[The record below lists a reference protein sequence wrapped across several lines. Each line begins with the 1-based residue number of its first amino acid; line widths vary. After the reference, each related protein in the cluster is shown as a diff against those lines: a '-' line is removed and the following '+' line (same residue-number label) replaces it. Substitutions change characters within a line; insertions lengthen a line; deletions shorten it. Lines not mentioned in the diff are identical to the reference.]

1 MPTDQSYRKS
11 GSPLASTEVSSLQL
25 NRTKNKEALE
35 KSLKSRRSV
44 KELVNQGIL
53 LNPSIS
59 HPDKVRQLQRAK
71 TSDLLKRKIGQRPD
85 RQYLISHHILRDN
98 KPGTSP
104 FILEQCYNLEKSQLK
119 ETLATKLISRPGSL
133 ELVEKGVLQVD
144 PGVDSLIKQGSI
156 QYPRVESVSVK
167 KISSERLQPIQEVI
181 AIPPPPLSLNLKGH
195 NTNSSR
201 IGPGK
206 SRLISSSKTS
216 GSRAIRDD
224 TVVSKLGSLVFHQ
237 YCPDSSSSSS
247 PSLANVSSFQQKQR
261 VRELQQVEMLRLQDT
276 ARAHRL
282 VEQELCGRV
291 STTYKMPMDKETSFV
306 DLTSNSSFNDQIDS
320 QLALSYASS
329 LMSIQVS
336 PSASNSIIYS
346 KNQLALNN
354 QRTSALKTVP
364 SDSDLNSPS
373 LAHLTLTQLK
383 GECKDRNLPRVG
395 SKMQLMSLLN
405 PYRREILAKYFPNHA
420 IKNERIKSE
429 IDKSIQLFN
438 NSVIQTQQHKDQHQ
452 TFSMN
457 SEECMMEIGVNLQGL
472 DSSLLPQTKPTNLCT
487 TVLSSESTLSSNLQV
502 CTDVVMK
509 SNGSNVLFTGPCLS
523 LRHSA
528 SAPFF
533 PEISSSSSST
543 AHTSHFQIP
552 STQGGNISSTTLVPV
567 TFVNDTVMNE
577 PDQTSQIPISS
588 FDLQF
593 VQTTS
598 EQQSFVC
605 MTPNVLPETQASTSM
620 DIVSSYGDVQTI
632 HHNIPVANSLDNQ
645 LPTHLPVKSY
655 ASGISCGGGSS
666 SSSTTLHQIAEMW
679 LRIRQLRRNISQYIK
694 SSQSVLNDHG
704 ESSFPGNLQYL
715 QQEHNRLAV
724 LCRLLI
730 IERLDTLDEI
740 DSSDT
745 RFFESNDSSKSDFN
759 IERNLLNSYLRRLG
773 GSNLTDSLSLPN
785 TDLTISSN
793 NTSTLLTEQSN
804 CHTFSNYTTTS
815 NNSLQT
821 SGISLY
827 CDSNPMTPESRFD
840 DHGSIGLTAS
850 FTSNNNNELLFTHE
864 QDSTPNNNHD
874 DNNSNN
880 NMLDLQFDE
889 EKEEVDV
896 AKHICSDLRSSPL
909 SGLLRSYTYDTS
921 LEQLPSPMTTDVL
934 FELWNSVV
942 EDTSEQSGLTTTI
955 PASTTDPTNID
966 TCSINMV
973 NNSSIVTKNSDD
985 LSNFYSVTNSNVQ
998 DMPITDNSTVCFSGR
1013 SYAVKNMSDSYNNRG
1028 DYTSPLS
1035 SFNSSP
1041 PITFSTNTSSL
1052 PPPPLTTT
1060 QIQTVTPNTVSTT
1073 TDRLNCS
1080 YSSIYGSHLPFQLSD
1095 TLRRQPVVNHQLSSP
1110 SLSSSPNSHSYTFL
1124 EDHPTFNSETF
1135 VHSSS
1140 NSSTTSTTSRNPRS
1154 ELTSQFNLLRS
1165 NLSNVPVPSSN
1176 EIFPKARN
1184 FSSHVFTTNKRDTF
1198 PSSHHA
1204 SSHSMNAASI
1214 SQKHMAPTTELLTDV
1229 LFTSGSS
1236 FDDNCSFGG
1245 ELMNTTTD
1253 SSSVTS
1259 PSFPVS
1265 LSLNWSI
1272 GT

>member
-1 MPTDQSYRKS
+1 MPTDQTYRKS
-11 GSPLASTEVSSLQL
+11 GSPQASTEVSSLQL

-35 KSLKSRRSV
+35 KGLKSRRSV

-98 KPGTSP
+98 KPGASP

-181 AIPPPPLSLNLKGH
+181 AIPPPPLSLNLKAH

-201 IGPGK
+201 IAPGK
-206 SRLISSSKTS
+206 SRLINSSKTS

-237 YCPDSSSSSS
+237 YCPDSSFSSS

-282 VEQELCGRV
+282 VEQELCGRAN
-291 STTYKMPMDKETSFV
+291 TTYKKPMHEETSFV
-306 DLTSNSSFNDQIDS
+306 DLTSNSSFNDQVDN

-329 LMSIQVS
+329 IMSIKVS
-336 PSASNSIIYS
+336 PSTSNSIIYS

-354 QRTSALKTVP
+354 QRTSALKAVP

-383 GECKDRNLPRVG
+383 GECKDRNLPRAG
-395 SKMQLMSLLN
+395 SKIQLMSLLN
-405 PYRREILAKYFPNHA
+405 PYRREILAKYFPNCVME
-420 IKNERIKSE
+420 NEGIKSE
-429 IDKSIQLFN
+429 MDKSIQLFN
-438 NSVIQTQQHKDQHQ
+438 NSVIQTQQHEDQHQ

-457 SEECMMEIGVNLQGL
+457 SEECMMEMGVNLQGL
-472 DSSLLPQTKPTNLCT
+472 DSSLLPQTKPPNLCT
-487 TVLSSESTLSSNLQV
+487 TLLSSESTLSNNLQI

-533 PEISSSSSST
+533 PEIPSSSSST
-543 AHTSHFQIP
+543 HTSHFQIP
-552 STQGGNISSTTLVPV
+552 STQGGNISSTTLIPV

-577 PDQTSQIPISS
+577 SDQTSKIPISS

-605 MTPNVLPETQASTSM
+605 VTPNVLPETQTSTSM
-620 DIVSSYGDVQTI
+620 DIVSSYSDIQTI

-645 LPTHLPVKSY
+645 LPTHSPATSY
-655 ASGISCGGGSS
+655 STAISCGGDGGGSS
-666 SSSTTLHQIAEMW
+666 TPSTTLHQIAEMW
-679 LRIRQLRRNISQYIK
+679 LRIRQLRRNISQ
-694 SSQSVLNDHG
+694 SVLNDHG
-704 ESSFPGNLQYL
+704 ESSFPGNLEYL
-715 QQEHNRLAV
+715 KQEHNRLAV

-745 RFFESNDSSKSDFN
+745 GFFESNDSSKSDFN

-785 TDLTISSN
+785 TDLTIPPN
-793 NTSTLLTEQSN
+793 DTSTLLTEQSN
-804 CHTFSNYTTTS
+804 CHTFSNYTSAS
-815 NNSLQT
+815 NNTLQT
-821 SGISLY
+821 LGSSLH
-827 CDSNPMTPESRFD
+827 CDSNPMTPDSRFD
-840 DHGSIGLTAS
+840 DHGSVGITTS
-850 FTSNNNNELLFTHE
+850 FASNNNDELLFTHE
-864 QDSTPNNNHD
+864 QNSTPNNNND
-874 DNNSNN
+874 NNNSNN
-880 NMLDLQFDE
+880 NIVDLQFDE
-889 EKEEVDV
+889 EKEEVDG

-909 SGLLRSYTYDTS
+909 SGLLRSYTYDTP

-942 EDTSEQSGLTTTI
+942 EDTSEQSVLTTT
-955 PASTTDPTNID
+955 STTDPTNID
-966 TCSINMV
+966 SCNINMLN
-973 NNSSIVTKNSDD
+973 NNSIVAKNSDD
-985 LSNFYSVTNSNVQ
+985 LSSFYSVTNSNVQ
-998 DMPITDNSTVCFSGR
+998 DMPITANSTVFFSGG
-1013 SYAVKNMSDSYNNRG
+1013 SYHALENMSDSYNNREV
-1028 DYTSPLS
+1028 YTSPLS
-1035 SFNSSP
+1035 SFNSSSP
-1041 PITFSTNTSSL
+1041 TTVSTNSLSL
-1052 PPPPLTTT
+1052 PPPLLTTKPL
-1060 QIQTVTPNTVSTT
+1060 QTVIPNNVSTT

-1095 TLRRQPVVNHQLSSP
+1095 TLRRQPVMNNQLSSP
-1110 SLSSSPNSHSYTFL
+1110 SLSSSPDLHSHAFL
-1124 EDHPTFNSETF
+1124 QHHPTFNSETF
-1135 VHSSS
+1135 IHSSS
-1140 NSSTTSTTSRNPRS
+1140 NSSTTSTTTSKDPRS

-1176 EIFPKARN
+1176 EIFPKTRN
-1184 FSSHVFTTNKRDTF
+1184 FSSHMFTTNKCDTF
-1198 PSSHHA
+1198 LPSHHA
-1204 SSHSMNAASI
+1204 LSYPINAAST
-1214 SQKHMAPTTELLTDV
+1214 SQKHIPPTTELLTDV
-1229 LFTSGSS
+1229 LFTSGSP
-1236 FDDNCSFGG
+1236 FDENCSLGG
-1245 ELMNTTTD
+1245 ELISTTTD

>member
-1 MPTDQSYRKS
+1 MVIVMPTDQSYRKS

-533 PEISSSSSST
+533 PEISSSSSS
-543 AHTSHFQIP
+543 S
-552 STQGGNISSTTLVPV
+552 GNISSTTLVPV

-645 LPTHLPVKSY
+645 LPTHLP
-655 ASGISCGGGSS
+655 
-666 SSSTTLHQIAEMW
+666 
-679 LRIRQLRRNISQYIK
+679 YIK

-909 SGLLRSYTYDTS
+909 SGLLRSYTYDFF
-921 LEQLPSPMTTDVL
+921 LCCYFIL
-934 FELWNSVV
+934 
-942 EDTSEQSGLTTTI
+942 
-955 PASTTDPTNID
+955 
-966 TCSINMV
+966 
-973 NNSSIVTKNSDD
+973 
-985 LSNFYSVTNSNVQ
+985 